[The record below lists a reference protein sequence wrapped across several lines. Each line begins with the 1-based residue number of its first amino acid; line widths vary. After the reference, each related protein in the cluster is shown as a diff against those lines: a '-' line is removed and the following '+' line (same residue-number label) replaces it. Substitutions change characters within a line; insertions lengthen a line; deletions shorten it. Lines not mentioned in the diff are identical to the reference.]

1 MAESLFTKL
10 RGVVFGRPPG
20 PPPVHSNE
28 ELLARADEFNRNAD
42 SYWLAV
48 AGDPIGRHHILN
60 RPLFGR
66 TAPVDLYRVGLML
79 SELHLGPGMEVLD
92 FGAGTCWLSS
102 FFNRMGCR
110 TISVDVSPA
119 ALELGRELFGMDTRQ
134 RADLGPEFRVYDGR
148 RLPLDDASVD
158 RIACFDAFHHVPNQD
173 ELLAEMHRVLRPG
186 GRLVMAEPGEG
197 HSHAETSLYEEQVF
211 EVLEHDFDILDVERR
226 ARVAGFTDV
235 RLKPYLE
242 VNTEPVSASDYVR
255 LAGQGSLLD
264 RSALRTGLHLGEM
277 LRSSFRA
284 CAIMVLSKG
293 EERRDS
299 RSPGLLRAEIE
310 LLSAREALKGLARTA
325 LQARVRV
332 RNVGDTLW
340 RTGVKRAPG
349 NVELGGH
356 LLTPQGRPVTIDAL
370 RSALPREVGP
380 GESVELAVAVSFP
393 EKAGSYTLRLDLVSE
408 GIMWFA
414 LGGSRVLDVPIESV
428 AGDDQN
434 AYRAHFALAEQLASP
449 SQPRGSRLP
458 LRVRL
463 ENRGVA
469 TWPRVAELGPGAMR
483 VGVQLLDEQGA
494 MLDLD
499 YARADL
505 PEQVPPGGACD
516 VTFALRLPDRAGR
529 FRLKI
534 DLVQEGVCWFEEH
547 GSAPLVIGIET
558 TDEPTD
564 SLSPG
569 VLRAE
574 LRLEAPAGP
583 VSVAAGES
591 IPIRVRAT
599 NLGNTRW
606 LCGEDGARG
615 QVRLGARLVSA
626 SGTRDYWRAPLASD
640 VEPGTTTELAAAL
653 AAPSEPGSYSVV
665 LDLVDEGFAW
675 FQDEGS
681 PVASFGLE
689 VRAG

>member
-1 MAESLFTKL
+1 MAESLWTKL
-10 RGVVFGRPPG
+10 RGVVFGRPKG
-20 PPPVHSNE
+20 RPPVHSND

-42 SYWLAV
+42 TYWLAV
-48 AGDPIGRHHILN
+48 AGDTIGRRHILN

-173 ELLAEMHRVLRPG
+173 ELLAEMYRVLRPG

-226 ARVAGFTDV
+226 ARAAGFSDV

-255 LAGQGSLLD
+255 LGGQRSLLD
-264 RSALRTGLHLGEM
+264 RSAIRTGLHLCEM
-277 LRSSFRA
+277 LRASFRA

-299 RSPGLLRAEIE
+299 RSPGVLRAEIE
-310 LLSAREALKGLARTA
+310 LLSSAEALRGLARTA

-340 RTGVKRAPG
+340 RHGPQREPG

-356 LLTPQGRPVTIDAL
+356 LLTPEGRPVTIDAL
-370 RSALPREVGP
+370 RSALPHEVAP
-380 GESVELAVAVSFP
+380 GEAVELAMAVRFP
-393 EKAGSYTLRLDLVSE
+393 EKAGRYTLRLDLVAE
-408 GIMWFA
+408 GITWFV
-414 LGGSRVLDVPIESV
+414 LGGSKVLDVPIESI
-428 AGDDQN
+428 AGDDQD
-434 AYRAHFALAEQLASP
+434 AYRAHFSLAEPPGSLR
-449 SQPRGSRLP
+449 QPRGSRLP

-469 TWPRVAELGPGAMR
+469 SWPRVVELGPGAMR
-483 VGVQLLDEQGA
+483 VGAQLLDAQGA

-505 PEQVPPGGACD
+505 PEQVPPRGAAD
-516 VTFALRLPDRAGR
+516 VAFALRLPDTAGR

-547 GSAPLVIGIET
+547 GSKPLFLELET
-558 TDEPTD
+558 TDESTD
-564 SLSPG
+564 SETPG

-574 LRLEAPAGP
+574 LSLLQPAASSSVGAGAPIP
-583 VSVAAGES
+583 V
-591 IPIRVRAT
+591 RVRAT

-606 LCGEDGARG
+606 LRSQDGARG
-615 QVRLGARLVSA
+615 QVRLGARLETPA
-626 SGTRDYWRAPLASD
+626 GTRDYWRASLPAD
-640 VEPGTTTELAAAL
+640 VEPGASVEIAGELP
-653 AAPSEPGSYSVV
+653 APTEPGACTVV
-665 LDLVDEGFAW
+665 LDLVDEGVAW

-681 PVASFGLE
+681 PTARFSLIVTS
-689 VRAG
+689 